1 MIEYDGKPQGV
12 ELPGNIYVPVPSQAD
27 LDWAKKIT
35 KKTPNHEMLEY
46 AYQALNENNL
56 WRLHHCLKHDFKER
70 FFNYRGLGCSNIERL
85 IEKALE
91 HESWPEQKRLTCA
104 KMIFAC
110 ATEDRGYENYV
121 IDVNMY
127 NIQALYCAKKGE
139 IETLKWFQSIKK
151 LPLFKTCSQ
160 EGSQMYGKT
169 VLDVAVDNNRANVL
183 KHFLPECDFVTAK
196 NLLERARE
204 VSIGASHQSVIQ
216 TIQSYLKD
224 SAPEIGDAEI
234 QTETDNQHN
243 TDWQKTGDYK
253 IARVEPMSPVMP
265 DTDLVTIVDFQ
276 ERSIQKAFR
285 TAAGEMTG
293 STVRNFSDLESA
305 SLVNEAR
312 TAFEKQ
318 GGKVPEH
325 IVTSVHQK
333 SALHRLRQHKPS
345 SRQE

>member
-1 MIEYDGKPQGV
+1 MIEYDGEPRGV
-12 ELPGNIYVPVPSQAD
+12 KLPGNIYVPEPSQAD

-35 KKTPNHEMLEY
+35 KKTSNYEMREH
-46 AYQALNENNL
+46 AYQALSEHNL
-56 WRLHHCLKHDFKER
+56 WRLHHCLKHDYKEG
-70 FFNYRGLGCSNIERL
+70 FTTNRGLHCTNIERL
-85 IEKALE
+85 IEKALT
-91 HESWPEQKRLTCA
+91 HESWTEHKRLTCA
-104 KMIFAC
+104 RMVFAS
-110 ATEDRGYENYV
+110 AIEERGYENYV

-127 NIQALYCAKKGE
+127 NIQALNCAKKGE
-139 IETLKWFQSIKK
+139 LETLKWFHTINK

-216 TIQSYLKD
+216 TIQTYLKD

-234 QTETDNQHN
+234 QTETDNGH
-243 TDWQKTGDYK
+243 TDWQKTGEYK
-253 IARVEPMSPVMP
+253 IARVEPMAPVMP

-305 SLVNEAR
+305 SLVDEAR
-312 TAFEKQ
+312 AAFEKQ
-318 GGKVPEH
+318 GGKVPEQTP
-325 IVTSVHQK
+325 TSVHQK
-333 SALHRLRQHKPS
+333 SSLHRLRQHKPPTRS
-345 SRQE
+345 E